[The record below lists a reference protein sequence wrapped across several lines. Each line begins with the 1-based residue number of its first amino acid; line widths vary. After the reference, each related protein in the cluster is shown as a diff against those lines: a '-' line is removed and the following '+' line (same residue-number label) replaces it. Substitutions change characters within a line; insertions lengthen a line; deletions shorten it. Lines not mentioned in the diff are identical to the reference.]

1 MKVIVRKPSKLLSGL
16 LCLLFGVK
24 RESHSEN

>member
-16 LCLLFGVK
+16 LCLMLGI
-24 RESHSEN
+24 RRDSRGAN